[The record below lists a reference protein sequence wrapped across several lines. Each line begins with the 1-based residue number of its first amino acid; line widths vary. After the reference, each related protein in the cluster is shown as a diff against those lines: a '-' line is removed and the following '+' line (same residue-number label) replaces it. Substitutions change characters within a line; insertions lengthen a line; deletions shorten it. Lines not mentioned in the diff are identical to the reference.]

1 MNKFI
6 CLNCNMEF
14 KRKSHLD
21 QHNNRKYPCV
31 LNNIIKFPR
40 SSKRFRKVPKS
51 SKKFH

>member
-21 QHNNRKYPCV
+21 QHNNRKYPCM
-31 LNNIIKFPR
+31 LNDIIKFQEVPKG
-40 SSKRFRKVPKS
+40 SEKFQKVPIIIL
-51 SKKFH
+51 